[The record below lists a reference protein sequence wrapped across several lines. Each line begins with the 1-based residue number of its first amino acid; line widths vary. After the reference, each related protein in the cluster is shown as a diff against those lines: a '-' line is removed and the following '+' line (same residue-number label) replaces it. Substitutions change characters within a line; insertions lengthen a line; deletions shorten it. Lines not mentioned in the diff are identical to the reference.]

1 MRRKVKATKAPE
13 ELTFW
18 QSYSDMM
25 AALLLVFVLIIT
37 FSISLTKSTY
47 EEKQAELEARNATI
61 NEYEEILRQKESEV
75 EEQKIAIV
83 LQQET
88 LEKQQKILEQQQ
100 GELEQQQGKLEQ
112 QQEKLDSIVGIK
124 TEIIT
129 RLKDEFK
136 NTEMNIIIDSST
148 GAISFDSSI
157 LFDVNKSDLK
167 QAGKEFLNEFFPM
180 YFKTLLS
187 DELKEYVAEVIIE
200 GHTDN
205 QGSYLHNLD
214 LSQRRASAVVKYCL
228 GEKSNM
234 FDAEL
239 LETIRSLVTAN
250 GRSYYELIYTE
261 DGEVD
266 LQASRRVEIKFRLR
280 EDEMIQEI
288 TDILSN

>member
-1 MRRKVKATKAPE
+1 MRRKVKATKEPE

-47 EEKQAELEARNATI
+47 EEKQAELEVRNATI
-61 NEYEEILRQKESEV
+61 NEYEEILRQKEAEV
-75 EEQKIAIV
+75 EAQKVAIN
-83 LQQET
+83 QQ
-88 LEKQQKILEQQQ
+88 QGILEQQQ
-100 GELEQQQGKLEQ
+100 GELERQQGKLEQ

-136 NTEMNIIIDSST
+136 DSQMNIVIDSST

-157 LFDVNKSDLK
+157 LFDVNKADLK
-167 QAGKEFLNEFFPM
+167 QAGKAFLNEFFPM

-234 FDAEL
+234 FDPDM

-261 DGEVD
+261 DGKVD

>member
-1 MRRKVKATKAPE
+1 MRKKVNATKAPE

-37 FSISLTKSTY
+37 FAISLTKSTY
-47 EEKQAELEARNATI
+47 EEKQAELEARNAKI
-61 NEYEEILRQKESEV
+61 SEYEEILKQKEAEV
-75 EEQKIAIV
+75 EQQTTAFA
-83 LQQET
+83 LQQE
-88 LEKQQKILEQQQ
+88 KLEQQQ
-100 GELEQQQGKLEQ
+100 EKLEQ

-124 TEIIT
+124 TEIIS

-136 NTEMNIIIDSST
+136 NTEMNIQIDPST

-157 LFDVNKSDLK
+157 LFDVDKADLK
-167 QAGKEFLNEFFPM
+167 QAGKDFLNEFFPM
-180 YFKTLLS
+180 YFQTLLS
-187 DELKEYVAEVIIE
+187 DEMKEYVAEVIIE

-205 QGSYLHNLD
+205 NGSYLHNLD

-228 GEKSNM
+228 GQNSKM
-234 FDAEL
+234 FDETE

-250 GRSYYELIYTE
+250 GRSYYELIYKE

-280 EDEMIQEI
+280 EDEMIQEM
-288 TDILSN
+288 TNILSN